1 MPTLLDALEL
11 CKNGLLELRV
21 LPELDLVTLLM
32 EQIQDHDVREVWQA
46 VGEAGLEMLAE
57 MQHSWREEWA
67 ELIQPLNC
75 LASGTYKEEELAPW
89 ARMAAEIYQKMDDA
103 QQQHVAGC
111 DSMCQESLEALI
123 LLHSFSSQSSEARN
137 TATTFLA
144 AMRDRSACQ
153 LQHEVSGLAD
163 GKDLGITASDV
174 DVALVEVKAGLKV
187 LAECPWQVPEPHV
200 ACKAMAAL
208 LAHED
213 PTVRRAAALALQDAE
228 EDDTASEVSWE
239 MVGEEPG
246 PPGPSAPPG
255 LLQQL
260 EDDMEL
266 SELMEPLIAEKVE
279 KIQCRLLV
287 FMETGMSFTDTD
299 GDHIRIQ
306 KEGSAINQY
315 VNGRLEIQ
323 HMPYFNICP
332 QKRSYKDS
340 CGSGRFRPT
349 EDVEDLMRKRSLIFM
364 SDAFFSSCLSSV
376 CGLNQS
382 DADEITILAN
392 NEGMAVVGTYDLDIA
407 ESYFSRLKAKGLAV
421 DLVPAT

>member
-111 DSMCQESLEALI
+111 DSMCQESLEALV

-174 DVALVEVKAGLKV
+174 DVALVEVKAGLKSSQSV
-187 LAECPWQVPEPHV
+187 LGRCRNRMWPVRPWQPSWHMKTPPCAVQRPWP
-200 ACKAMAAL
+200 CRM
-208 LAHED
+208 
-213 PTVRRAAALALQDAE
+213 PRRMTQPQRSPGRWWE
-228 EDDTASEVSWE
+228 KSQGRQGHQHRRGSCNSW
-239 MVGEEPG
+239 
-246 PPGPSAPPG
+246 
-255 LLQQL
+255 
-260 EDDMEL
+260 
-266 SELMEPLIAEKVE
+266 K
-279 KIQCRLLV
+279 
-287 FMETGMSFTDTD
+287 TTW
-299 GDHIRIQ
+299 
-306 KEGSAINQY
+306 
-315 VNGRLEIQ
+315 
-323 HMPYFNICP
+323 
-332 QKRSYKDS
+332 
-340 CGSGRFRPT
+340 
-349 EDVEDLMRKRSLIFM
+349 
-364 SDAFFSSCLSSV
+364 SSV
-376 CGLNQS
+376 S
-382 DADEITILAN
+382 
-392 NEGMAVVGTYDLDIA
+392 
-407 ESYFSRLKAKGLAV
+407 
-421 DLVPAT
+421 